1 MASEN
6 KRYWEK
12 CFGGQYIVKRAVE
25 QESPFVKR
33 PNQAK
38 DREQKVMQGKA
49 KLPPHSEIKGRP
61 PTVPLEITETETE
74 SVISHMHPKLDVW
87 GKGKVIFF

>member
-1 MASEN
+1 M
-6 KRYWEK
+6 
-12 CFGGQYIVKRAVE
+12 KRAE
-25 QESPFVKR
+25 VKVKVKVKG

>member
-12 CFGGQYIVKRAVE
+12 CFGGQYIVKRAEVGN
-25 QESPFVKR
+25 KKK
-33 PNQAK
+33 QAK

-49 KLPPHSEIKGRP
+49 KLPPHSEIKERP
-61 PTVPLEITETETE
+61 PTLPLEITETETE

>member
-1 MASEN
+1 M
-6 KRYWEK
+6 
-12 CFGGQYIVKRAVE
+12 KRAE
-25 QESPFVKR
+25 VKVKVKVNG

-61 PTVPLEITETETE
+61 PRVPLEITETETE